1 MKKITKKLLCVLLTA
16 VLLSSSVIP
25 TFAMSEF
32 AWDSVWE
39 SDDAKAGLI
48 MFVGSDETERNF
60 TWYTPDENTPEVTVS
75 LNILMLD
82 AETFTG
88 TSEKA
93 TEGDYVNH
101 VTIKGLE
108 YGTTYYF
115 KATSGDYESAVYS
128 FTTAAGNEF
137 KAVYMT
143 DIHITDDEENPDSL
157 CTTSFKFNN
166 TLEDVL
172 AREND
177 VSLILSAGDQ
187 ATKGREA
194 EYKSFT
200 VSPILKS
207 IPVATTIGNH
217 DRKGAEYKTF
227 ANLPNEYEEAMISS
241 YVGDNYWFVKGNVLF
256 LVADTNNA
264 SGADHY
270 KFVKKAVEANPDVKW
285 RVMMAHH
292 DLYSGRIPHRE
303 SENELLRL
311 MWAPIVDEFA
321 IDLVLL
327 GHSHFYTV
335 SNVLYNSRNVAP
347 LAPEM
352 VDPAGTV
359 YMVSCSI
366 NHPRTEEGLGLNE
379 EIGFDYLTMEPT
391 YNILTC
397 SDDSITVE
405 SYEVGAEDAFNS
417 FTIKKTTNEG
427 GHEYEKSFFASIFNN
442 FVRKVGTI
450 VAIVN
455 NIGKYNDLKED
466 GFDVNFFDCLLGK

>member
-16 VLLSSSVIP
+16 VLLSSSVLP

-32 AWDSVWE
+32 AWDFVWE

-75 LNILMLD
+75 SNILMLD

-101 VTIKGLE
+101 VTVTGLK
-108 YGTTYYF
+108 YDTTYYY
-115 KATSGDYESAVYS
+115 KATSGDYESTVYS
-128 FTTAAGNEF
+128 FTTAAENEF

-157 CTTSFKFNN
+157 YNTSFNFNN

-187 ATKGREA
+187 ATEGRAA

-227 ANLPNEYEEAMISS
+227 ANLPNEYE
-241 YVGDNYWFVKGNVLF
+241 
-256 LVADTNNA
+256 
-264 SGADHY
+264 
-270 KFVKKAVEANPDVKW
+270 
-285 RVMMAHH
+285 
-292 DLYSGRIPHRE
+292 
-303 SENELLRL
+303 
-311 MWAPIVDEFA
+311 
-321 IDLVLL
+321 
-327 GHSHFYTV
+327 
-335 SNVLYNSRNVAP
+335 
-347 LAPEM
+347 
-352 VDPAGTV
+352 
-359 YMVSCSI
+359 
-366 NHPRTEEGLGLNE
+366 
-379 EIGFDYLTMEPT
+379 
-391 YNILTC
+391 
-397 SDDSITVE
+397 
-405 SYEVGAEDAFNS
+405 
-417 FTIKKTTNEG
+417 
-427 GHEYEKSFFASIFNN
+427 
-442 FVRKVGTI
+442 
-450 VAIVN
+450 
-455 NIGKYNDLKED
+455 
-466 GFDVNFFDCLLGK
+466 